1 MSRFL
6 VKKAAPVPAPEKFD
20 AQQGNIVSGGSEL
33 NTDGPNNTS

>member
-6 VKKAAPVPAPEKFD
+6 IKKAAPAPEKFD